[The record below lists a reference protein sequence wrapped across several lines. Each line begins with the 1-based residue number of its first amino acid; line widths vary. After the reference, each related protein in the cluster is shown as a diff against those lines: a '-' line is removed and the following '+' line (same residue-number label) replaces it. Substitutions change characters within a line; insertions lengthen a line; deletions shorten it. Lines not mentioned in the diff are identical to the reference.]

1 MTEFYKNLGY
11 NAYYMMNNVKSL
23 DIDKDKEEK
32 NLDKTKQE
40 DQSINIGIYNAHS
53 RELKNIYTQILATT
67 FLKETNIDIVPISKE
82 VKQYLKALDIKYTC
96 IDKFIPTEELMK
108 RIKRND
114 INIYV
119 TFTECSPMFPM
130 ESFEQGVPCLIGN
143 NNDYFLGSKLRDYVC
158 VNREDDP
165 REIRDKITKV
175 IENKEEVLK
184 LYREWKNNFN
194 NEVKK
199 QVKEFLEG

>member
-11 NAYYMMNNVKSL
+11 NAYYIMNNVKSVEE
-23 DIDKDKEEK
+23 DISNANNKKEKKDEI
-32 NLDKTKQE
+32 
-40 DQSINIGIYNAHS
+40 SIGIYNAHS

-67 FLKETNIDIVPISKE
+67 FFKNSKIDIVPISKE
-82 VKQYLKALDIKYTC
+82 IKEYLKVLDIKYTC
-96 IDKFIPTEELMK
+96 IDKFIPTEELMR

-143 NNDYFLGSKLRDYVC
+143 NNDYFIGSKLRNYVC

-165 REIRDKITKV
+165 REIRDKIRNV
-175 IENKEEVLK
+175 LENKEEVLR
-184 LYREWKNNFN
+184 LYKKWKDNFN
-194 NEVKK
+194 IEVKK

>member
-11 NAYYMMNNVKSL
+11 NAYYIMNNVKSMEE
-23 DIDKDKEEK
+23 DISNANNKKDKKDEI
-32 NLDKTKQE
+32 
-40 DQSINIGIYNAHS
+40 SIGIYNANS

-67 FLKETNIDIVPISKE
+67 FFKDSKIDIVPISKE
-82 VKQYLKALDIKYTC
+82 IKEYLKVLDINYTC
-96 IDKFIPTEELMK
+96 IDKFIPTEELMR

>member
-23 DIDKDKEEK
+23 DIDKEEK
-32 NLDKTKQE
+32 NLYKTKQE
-40 DQSINIGIYNAHS
+40 NQSVNIGIYNAHS

-67 FLKETNIDIVPISKE
+67 FFKNSKIDIVPISKE
-82 VKQYLKALDIKYTC
+82 IKEYLKALDIKYTC
-96 IDKFIPTEELMK
+96 IDKFIPTEELMR

-165 REIRDKITKV
+165 REIRDKIRNV
-175 IENKEEVLK
+175 LENKEEVLE
-184 LYREWKNNFN
+184 LYKKWKDNFN
-194 NEVKK
+194 VEVKK

>member
-23 DIDKDKEEK
+23 DIDKEEK
-32 NLDKTKQE
+32 NLYKTKQE
-40 DQSINIGIYNAHS
+40 NQSVNIGIYNAHS

-199 QVKEFLEG
+199 QVKEFLKG

>member
-11 NAYYMMNNVKSL
+11 NAYYIMNNVKSMEE
-23 DIDKDKEEK
+23 DISNANNKEKKDEI
-32 NLDKTKQE
+32 
-40 DQSINIGIYNAHS
+40 SIGIYNAHS

-67 FLKETNIDIVPISKE
+67 FFKNSKIDIVPISKE
-82 VKQYLKALDIKYTC
+82 IKEYLKVLNIKYTC
-96 IDKFIPTEELMK
+96 IDKFIPTEELMR

-143 NNDYFLGSKLRDYVC
+143 NNDYFIGSKLRDYVC

-165 REIRDKITKV
+165 REIRNKIRNV
-175 IENKEEVLK
+175 LENKEEVLE
-184 LYREWKNNFN
+184 LYKKWKDNFN
-194 NEVKK
+194 IEVKK

>member
-11 NAYYMMNNVKSL
+11 NAYYIMNNVKSMEE
-23 DIDKDKEEK
+23 DISNANNKEKKDEI
-32 NLDKTKQE
+32 
-40 DQSINIGIYNAHS
+40 SIGIYNAHS

-96 IDKFIPTEELMK
+96 IDKFIPTEELMR

-175 IENKEEVLK
+175 IENKEEILK
-184 LYREWKNNFN
+184 LYREWKNDFN

>member
-11 NAYYMMNNVKSL
+11 NAYYIMNNVKSL
-23 DIDKDKEEK
+23 EKGDINSINNEKENDE
-32 NLDKTKQE
+32 E
-40 DQSINIGIYNAHS
+40 INIGIYNAHS

-67 FLKETNIDIVPISKE
+67 FFKNSKIDIVPISKE
-82 VKQYLKALDIKYTC
+82 IKEYLKVLDIKYTC
-96 IDKFIPTEELMK
+96 IDKFIPTEELMR

-143 NNDYFLGSKLRDYVC
+143 NNDYFIGSKLRDYV
-158 VNREDDP
+158 
-165 REIRDKITKV
+165 
-175 IENKEEVLK
+175 
-184 LYREWKNNFN
+184 WKDNFN
-194 NEVKK
+194 IEVKK

>member
-23 DIDKDKEEK
+23 DIDKEEK
-32 NLDKTKQE
+32 NLYKTKQE
-40 DQSINIGIYNAHS
+40 NQSVNIGIYNAHS

-143 NNDYFLGSKLRDYVC
+143 NNDYFLGSKLREYVC

>member
-23 DIDKDKEEK
+23 DIAKEEK
-32 NLDKTKQE
+32 NLYKTKQE
-40 DQSINIGIYNAHS
+40 NQSVNIGIYNAHS

-96 IDKFIPTEELMK
+96 IDKFIPTEELMR

-165 REIRDKITKV
+165 REIRDRITKV

>member
-23 DIDKDKEEK
+23 DIDKEEK
-32 NLDKTKQE
+32 NLYKTKQE
-40 DQSINIGIYNAHS
+40 NQSVNIGIYNAHS

>member
-23 DIDKDKEEK
+23 GIDKEEK
-32 NLDKTKQE
+32 NLYKTKQE
-40 DQSINIGIYNAHS
+40 NQSVNIGIYNAHS

-96 IDKFIPTEELMK
+96 IDKFILTEELMK

>member
-23 DIDKDKEEK
+23 DIDKEEK
-32 NLDKTKQE
+32 NLDKIKQE
-40 DQSINIGIYNAHS
+40 DQSVNIGIYNAHS

-96 IDKFIPTEELMK
+96 IDKFIPTEELMR

>member
-11 NAYYMMNNVKSL
+11 NAYYIMNNVKSL
-23 DIDKDKEEK
+23 EKGDINSINNEKENDE
-32 NLDKTKQE
+32 E
-40 DQSINIGIYNAHS
+40 INIGIYNAHS

-67 FLKETNIDIVPISKE
+67 FFKDSKIDIVPISKE
-82 VKQYLKALDIKYTC
+82 IKEYLKVLDIKYKC
-96 IDKFIPTEELMK
+96 IDKFIPTEELMR

-143 NNDYFLGSKLRDYVC
+143 NNDYFIGSKLRDYVC

-175 IENKEEVLK
+175 IENKEELLK
-184 LYREWKNNFN
+184 LYRESKNNFN
-194 NEVKK
+194 HEVKK

>member
-23 DIDKDKEEK
+23 DIDKEEK
-32 NLDKTKQE
+32 NLDKTKKE

>member
-23 DIDKDKEEK
+23 DIDKEEK
-32 NLDKTKQE
+32 SLYKTKQE
-40 DQSINIGIYNAHS
+40 NQSVNIGIYNAHS

-67 FLKETNIDIVPISKE
+67 FLKETNIDIVP
-82 VKQYLKALDIKYTC
+82 C
-96 IDKFIPTEELMK
+96 IDKFIPTEELMR

>member
-23 DIDKDKEEK
+23 DIDKEEK
-32 NLDKTKQE
+32 NLDKTKKE

-67 FLKETNIDIVPISKE
+67 FFKNSKIDIVPISKE
-82 VKQYLKALDIKYTC
+82 IKEYLKVLDIKYTC
-96 IDKFIPTEELMK
+96 IDKFIPTEELMR

-143 NNDYFLGSKLRDYVC
+143 NNDYFLGSKLREYVC

>member
-23 DIDKDKEEK
+23 DIDKEEK
-32 NLDKTKQE
+32 NLYKTKKE

-96 IDKFIPTEELMK
+96 IDKFIPTEELMR

-143 NNDYFLGSKLRDYVC
+143 NNDYFLGSKLREYVC

>member
-1 MTEFYKNLGY
+1 M
-11 NAYYMMNNVKSL
+11 
-23 DIDKDKEEK
+23 
-32 NLDKTKQE
+32 
-40 DQSINIGIYNAHS
+40 
-53 RELKNIYTQILATT
+53 
-67 FLKETNIDIVPISKE
+67 PISKE

-194 NEVKK
+194 NEVKE

>member
-23 DIDKDKEEK
+23 DIDIDKEEK
-32 NLDKTKQE
+32 NLDKIKQE

-165 REIRDKITKV
+165 REIRDKIIKV
-175 IENKEEVLK
+175 IKNKEEVLK

>member
-23 DIDKDKEEK
+23 DIDKEEK
-32 NLDKTKQE
+32 NLDKTKKE

-96 IDKFIPTEELMK
+96 IDKFIPTEELMR

-165 REIRDKITKV
+165 REIRDKIIKV

>member
-11 NAYYMMNNVKSL
+11 NAYYIMNNVKSMEE
-23 DIDKDKEEK
+23 DISNANNNKEKKDEI
-32 NLDKTKQE
+32 
-40 DQSINIGIYNAHS
+40 SIGIYNAHS

-67 FLKETNIDIVPISKE
+67 FFKNSKIDIVPISKE
-82 VKQYLKALDIKYTC
+82 IKEYLKVLDIKYTC
-96 IDKFIPTEELMK
+96 IDKFIPTEELMR

-143 NNDYFLGSKLRDYVC
+143 NNDYFIGSKLRNYVC

-165 REIRDKITKV
+165 REIRDKIRNV
-175 IENKEEVLK
+175 LENKEEVLR
-184 LYREWKNNFN
+184 LYKKWKDNFN
-194 NEVKK
+194 IEVKK

>member
-23 DIDKDKEEK
+23 DIDKEEK
-32 NLDKTKQE
+32 NLDKTKKE

-143 NNDYFLGSKLRDYVC
+143 NNDYFLGSKLREYVC

-165 REIRDKITKV
+165 REIRDKIIKV
-175 IENKEEVLK
+175 IKNKEEVLK

>member
-23 DIDKDKEEK
+23 DIDKEEK
-32 NLDKTKQE
+32 NLYKTKQE
-40 DQSINIGIYNAHS
+40 NQSVNIGIYNAHS

-184 LYREWKNNFN
+184 LYREWKNSFN

>member
-23 DIDKDKEEK
+23 DIDKEEK
-32 NLDKTKQE
+32 NLYKTKQE
-40 DQSINIGIYNAHS
+40 NQSVNIGIYNAHS

-184 LYREWKNNFN
+184 LYREWKNDFN

>member
-11 NAYYMMNNVKSL
+11 NAYYIMNNVKSMEE
-23 DIDKDKEEK
+23 DISNANNNKEKKDEI
-32 NLDKTKQE
+32 
-40 DQSINIGIYNAHS
+40 SIGIYNAHS

-96 IDKFIPTEELMK
+96 IDKFIPTEELMR

-175 IENKEEVLK
+175 IENKEEILK
-184 LYREWKNNFN
+184 LYREWKNDFN

>member
-11 NAYYMMNNVKSL
+11 NAYYIMNNVKSIEE
-23 DIDKDKEEK
+23 DVSNANNNKEKKDEI
-32 NLDKTKQE
+32 
-40 DQSINIGIYNAHS
+40 SIGIYNAHS

-82 VKQYLKALDIKYTC
+82 IKEYLKVLDINYTC
-96 IDKFIPTEELMK
+96 IDKFIPIEELMR

>member
-23 DIDKDKEEK
+23 DIDKEEK
-32 NLDKTKQE
+32 NLYETKQE
-40 DQSINIGIYNAHS
+40 NQSVNIGIYNAHS

-96 IDKFIPTEELMK
+96 IDKFIPTEELMR

>member
-23 DIDKDKEEK
+23 DIDKHKEEK

>member
-23 DIDKDKEEK
+23 DIDKEEK
-32 NLDKTKQE
+32 NLYKTKKE

-96 IDKFIPTEELMK
+96 IDKFIPTEELMR

-143 NNDYFLGSKLRDYVC
+143 NNDYFLGSKLREYVC

-165 REIRDKITKV
+165 REIRDKIIKV

>member
-11 NAYYMMNNVKSL
+11 NAYYIMNNVKSVEE
-23 DIDKDKEEK
+23 DISNANNKKDKKDEI
-32 NLDKTKQE
+32 
-40 DQSINIGIYNAHS
+40 SIGIYNAHS

-96 IDKFIPTEELMK
+96 IDKFIPTEELMR

>member
-11 NAYYMMNNVKSL
+11 NAYYIMNNVKSMEE
-23 DIDKDKEEK
+23 DISNANNKKDKKDEI
-32 NLDKTKQE
+32 
-40 DQSINIGIYNAHS
+40 SIGIYNAHS
-53 RELKNIYTQILATT
+53 RELKNIYIQILATT
-67 FLKETNIDIVPISKE
+67 FFKDSKIDIVPISKE
-82 VKQYLKALDIKYTC
+82 IKEYLKVLDINYTC
-96 IDKFIPTEELMK
+96 IDKFIPTEELMR

-143 NNDYFLGSKLRDYVC
+143 NNDYFIGSKLRDYVC

-165 REIRDKITKV
+165 REIRDKIRNV
-175 IENKEEVLK
+175 LENKEEVLE
-184 LYREWKNNFN
+184 LYKKWKDNFN
-194 NEVKK
+194 VEVKK

>member
-11 NAYYMMNNVKSL
+11 NAYYIMNNVKSMEE
-23 DIDKDKEEK
+23 DISNANNKKDKKDEI
-32 NLDKTKQE
+32 
-40 DQSINIGIYNAHS
+40 SIGIYNAHS

-67 FLKETNIDIVPISKE
+67 FFKNSKIDIVPISKE
-82 VKQYLKALDIKYTC
+82 IKEYLKVLDIKYTC
-96 IDKFIPTEELMK
+96 IDKFIPTEELMR

-143 NNDYFLGSKLRDYVC
+143 NNDYFIGSKLRDYVC

-165 REIRDKITKV
+165 REIRDKIRNV
-175 IENKEEVLK
+175 LENKEEVLE
-184 LYREWKNNFN
+184 LYKKWKDNFN
-194 NEVKK
+194 VEVKK